1 MSHESKI
8 TVTIDAPEGLPPIKA
23 LLTCEPKT
31 LVEFDAVVEAV
42 GGPCAFDYHRPDRAH
57 ARLADGTTLILE
69 APDKRSFRTPP
80 LAPSIHALK
89 AACDRD

>member
-31 LVEFDAVVEAV
+31 RAEFDAVVEAV
-42 GGPCAFDYHRPDRAH
+42 GGPCAFVYHRPDGAH
-57 ARLADGTTLILE
+57 ARLADGTTLILG
-69 APDKRSFRTPP
+69 APDKRSYRTPP
-80 LAPSIHALK
+80 LAPSIQALK